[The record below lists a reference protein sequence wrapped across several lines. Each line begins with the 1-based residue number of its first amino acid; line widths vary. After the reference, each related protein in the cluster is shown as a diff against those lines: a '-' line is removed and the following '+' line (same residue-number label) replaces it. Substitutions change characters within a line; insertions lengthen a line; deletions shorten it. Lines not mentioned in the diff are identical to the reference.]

1 MWNWKVNIQYRY
13 NMPKSQIRYV
23 GKSKRVKTDS
33 KVSAWVFFKAPAQ
46 VGCRAATISSVFPT
60 QNWFWMLNCISSQY
74 LCSMTIKLRFHSL
87 LDRALLCQL
96 ESRTKTSHW
105 KKATFHHHLR
115 SFPENDHAIKGM
127 FTLLG
132 HFGSLWPAIVCV
144 VFLTWQTRQFQ
155 HRLTLNARS
164 ELLFCNI
171 AS

>member
-13 NMPKSQIRYV
+13 DMPKSQIRYV

-74 LCSMTIKLRFHSL
+74 LCSMTIKLRFHSQ

-105 KKATFHHHLR
+105 KKATFSSSPPELSRKWPRYQRNVHIIGALR
-115 SFPENDHAIKGM
+115 I
-127 FTLLG
+127 
-132 HFGSLWPAIVCV
+132 SLASYCVCV
-144 VFLTWQTRQFQ
+144 VFNVTDTAIS
-155 HRLTLNARS
+155 T
-164 ELLFCNI
+164 
-171 AS
+171 